1 MPGGVMQKERKK
13 RIMKRAVMKAILVIM
28 LVCIAMITFLLLF
41 QVRKIE
47 VSGNQYLSRQEIA
60 DWVQDDEWSANSL
73 YLMIKYHLMDY
84 EMLPAMEEVNVTM
97 KNPWT
102 VKVTL
107 KEKRIA
113 GYIDSGDN
121 CIYFDKDGIVLAKT
135 TELWD
140 GIPCIE
146 GLQVKK
152 VELYKELP
160 VSDANKKA
168 FANLLD
174 MTLTLKKCDLTPD
187 KIICSGS
194 DLYLMFGNKCIDVG
208 HTNLEERIMQI
219 SPILE
224 KLGDQGG
231 TLHLEDF
238 NTDNTTISFE
248 KDVIPDLGT

>member
-1 MPGGVMQKERKK
+1 
-13 RIMKRAVMKAILVIM
+13 MKRAVMKAILVIM
-28 LVCIAMITFLLLF
+28 LVCITMITFLLLF

-60 DWVQDDEWSANSL
+60 DWVQDDEWSTNSL

-113 GYIDSGDN
+113 GYIASGDN

-135 TELWD
+135 IELWD

-224 KLGDQGG
+224 KLGDLGG